1 MRCKALISFSGI
13 NVNMAMDEVRD
24 LDKSIAKELIESGL
38 VVEMKPDK
46 KPKKK
51 GGKKK

>member
-1 MRCKALISFSGI
+1 MRCKALVSFSGI
-13 NVNMAMDEVRD
+13 ISMAMDEIRD
-24 LDKSIAKELIESGL
+24 LDKSIADELIESGL